1 MTRSGTLLVISGPSG
16 SGKGTIVR
24 ELMADKHYVLSV
36 SVTTR
41 KPRRNEEEGVHYFFR
56 PKERFDEMIK
66 NDELLEWAEYAGNYY
81 GTPRTYAEEML
92 KKGRHVV
99 LEIEVQGALQVKKL
113 FPECVLIF
121 IIPPTFEELKRRLIG
136 RGTEDAANIKLR
148 HEKAKEEF
156 KAIDSYDYIIINDT
170 IFKAVSDIMNI
181 TKVEPL
187 RVVRN
192 SSTIANLKGEIL
204 NA

>member
-148 HEKAKEEF
+148 HEKAKEEL

-192 SSTIANLKGEIL
+192 SSTIANLKGEML